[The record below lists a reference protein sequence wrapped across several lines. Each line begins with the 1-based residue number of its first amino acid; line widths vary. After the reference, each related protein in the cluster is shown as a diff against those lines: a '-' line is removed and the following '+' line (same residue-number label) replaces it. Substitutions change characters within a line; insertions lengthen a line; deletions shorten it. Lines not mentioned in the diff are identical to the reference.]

1 MWDKAKDFLTR
12 AFTVILVASVA
23 LWFLQRFDLR
33 LNPVDDSSKSIM
45 AFLSSVLVPLFKPVG
60 LGDWRIITSL
70 LTGVL
75 AKETVVSSMALLFG
89 SELSMVLNT
98 SAAASLLV
106 FSLLYSPCVAAVAS
120 IRREL
125 GVKWAMQVVV
135 FQCVLAWT
143 ASLFV
148 HLI

>member
-1 MWDKAKDFLTR
+1 
-12 AFTVILVASVA
+12 
-23 LWFLQRFDLR
+23 
-33 LNPVDDSSKSIM
+33 
-45 AFLSSVLVPLFKPVG
+45 
-60 LGDWRIITSL
+60 
-70 LTGVL
+70 
-75 AKETVVSSMALLFG
+75 
-89 SELSMVLNT
+89 MVLNT

-135 FQCVLAWT
+135 FQCVLAWI
-143 ASLFV
+143 ASFFV